1 MANIGERIMQA
12 RKAKG
17 LTQDALAQLV
27 NVSRQTVS
35 HWENGRALPDVA
47 TAAQLS
53 KVLAVDFLADE
64 AESAA
69 DAAALQP
76 TESAE
81 APAAIPTAV
90 QETQEQTDGRFANPP
105 EAPKKPNQRKRVA
118 LVCAPIAAII
128 AVIIA
133 IVLPMLPKPQAVI
146 ELSYPPENAYM
157 MKEDNGFVGWQ
168 IHFYST
174 NVSDV
179 PFTPTYAQAKWYEG
193 DKLNG
198 SSPAVDYEFMRN
210 WMESDALVK
219 GEFPLDLYCGTD
231 KLNVD
236 RGVFIISGTDANG
249 HELSFSIGIDLI
261 HEFAPESE
269 N

>member
-1 MANIGERIMQA
+1 MENIGEKIMQA
-12 RKAKG
+12 RKTKG

-35 HWENGRALPDVA
+35 HWENGRAMPDVA

-53 KVLAVDFLADE
+53 KVLDVDFMADE
-64 AESAA
+64 AAVQSPEAVPTVQES
-69 DAAALQP
+69 
-76 TESAE
+76 
-81 APAAIPTAV
+81 V
-90 QETQEQTDGRFANPP
+90 QETQEQTDGRFVNPP
-105 EAPKKPNQRKRVA
+105 EQPRQPNQRKR
-118 LVCAPIAAII
+118 I
-128 AVIIA
+128 AVICAAVVIIVAAVIA
-133 IVLPMLPKPQAVI
+133 IVLPMLPKAQAEI

-157 MKEDNGFVGWQ
+157 MKEDDGFVGWM

-179 PFTPTYAQAKWYEG
+179 PFTPAYAQAKWYEG
-193 DKLNG
+193 DKLIG
-198 SSPAVDYEFMRN
+198 SVPAIDYEYMRK

-219 GEFPLDLYCGTD
+219 GEMPLDLYCGTD
-231 KLNVD
+231 RLNVD

-249 HELSFSIGIDLI
+249 HELKFSISIDLI
-261 HEFAPESE
+261 HEFPPESE

>member
-1 MANIGERIMQA
+1 MENIGEKIMQA
-12 RKAKG
+12 RKTKG
-17 LTQDALAQLV
+17 MTQDTLAQLV

-35 HWENGRALPDVA
+35 HWENGRAMPDVA

-53 KVLAVDFLADE
+53 KVLDVNFLADE
-64 AESAA
+64 AAV
-69 DAAALQP
+69 QP
-76 TESAE
+76 PEAMPAVQ
-81 APAAIPTAV
+81 APA
-90 QETQEQTDGRFANPP
+90 QETQGQTDGRFVNPP
-105 EAPKKPNQRKRVA
+105 EQPSQRKR
-118 LVCAPIAAII
+118 I
-128 AVIIA
+128 AVICAAVVIIVA
-133 IVLPMLPKPQAVI
+133 AVVGIVLPMLPKAQAEI

-157 MKEDNGFVGWQ
+157 MKEDDGFVGWM

-198 SSPAVDYEFMRN
+198 SSPAVDYNYMRN
-210 WMESDALVK
+210 WMESEALVK
-219 GEFPLDLYCGTD
+219 GEMPLDLYCGTD

-249 HELSFSIGIDLI
+249 HELKFSISIDLI
-261 HEFAPESE
+261 HEFPPESE

>member
-1 MANIGERIMQA
+1 MENIGEKIMQA
-12 RKAKG
+12 RKTKG
-17 LTQDALAQLV
+17 MTQDTLAQLV

-35 HWENGRALPDVA
+35 HWENGRAMPDVA

-53 KVLAVDFLADE
+53 KVLDVNFLADE
-64 AESAA
+64 AAE
-69 DAAALQP
+69 DAA
-76 TESAE
+76 
-81 APAAIPTAV
+81 V
-90 QETQEQTDGRFANPP
+90 QPP
-105 EAPKKPNQRKRVA
+105 EAVPTV
-118 LVCAPIAAII
+118 
-128 AVIIA
+128 
-133 IVLPMLPKPQAVI
+133 QAQI

-157 MKEDNGFVGWQ
+157 MKEDGGFVGWM

-198 SSPAVDYEFMRN
+198 SSPAVDYEYMRN
-210 WMESDALVK
+210 WMESEALVK
-219 GEFPLDLYCGTD
+219 GEMPLDLYCGTD

-249 HELSFSIGIDLI
+249 HELKFSISIDLI
-261 HEFAPESE
+261 HEFPPESE

>member
-1 MANIGERIMQA
+1 MDNIGEKIMQA
-12 RKAKG
+12 RKTKG
-17 LTQDALAQLV
+17 MTQDTLAQLV

-35 HWENGRALPDVA
+35 HWENGRAMPDVA

-53 KVLAVDFLADE
+53 KVLDVDFM
-64 AESAA
+64 AE
-69 DAAALQP
+69 DAAVQSPEAVP
-76 TESAE
+76 TVQE
-81 APAAIPTAV
+81 PV
-90 QETQEQTDGRFANPP
+90 QETQAQTDGRFVNPP
-105 EAPKKPNQRKRVA
+105 EQPKQPNQRKR
-118 LVCAPIAAII
+118 I
-128 AVIIA
+128 AVICAAVVIIVAAVIA
-133 IVLPMLPKPQAVI
+133 IVLPMLPKAQAEI

-157 MKEDNGFVGWQ
+157 MKEDGFVGWM

-193 DKLNG
+193 DKLIG
-198 SSPAVDYEFMRN
+198 SVPAIDYEYMRK

-219 GEFPLDLYCGTD
+219 GEMPLDLYCGTD
-231 KLNVD
+231 RLNVD

-249 HELSFSIGIDLI
+249 HELKFSISIDLI
-261 HEFAPESE
+261 HEFPPESE

>member
-1 MANIGERIMQA
+1 MQA
-12 RKAKG
+12 RKTKG
-17 LTQDALAQLV
+17 MTQDALAQLV

-35 HWENGRALPDVA
+35 HWENGRAMPDVA

-53 KVLAVDFLADE
+53 KVLDVDFMADE
-64 AESAA
+64 AAE
-69 DAAALQP
+69 DAAVQSPEAVP
-76 TESAE
+76 TVQES
-81 APAAIPTAV
+81 V
-90 QETQEQTDGRFANPP
+90 QETQEQTDGRFVNPP
-105 EAPKKPNQRKRVA
+105 KQPNQRKR
-118 LVCAPIAAII
+118 I
-128 AVIIA
+128 AVICAAVVIIVAAVIA
-133 IVLPMLPKPQAVI
+133 IVLPMMPKAQAKI

-179 PFTPTYAQAKWYEG
+179 PFTPTYAQAKWYVG

-198 SSPAVDYEFMRN
+198 SSPAIDYEFMRN
-210 WMESDALVK
+210 WMESEALVK
-219 GEFPLDLYCGTD
+219 GETPLDLYCGTD
-231 KLNVD
+231 RLNVD

-249 HELSFSIGIDLI
+249 HELKFSISIDLI

>member
-1 MANIGERIMQA
+1 MQA
-12 RKAKG
+12 RKTKG
-17 LTQDALAQLV
+17 MTQDTLAQLV

-35 HWENGRALPDVA
+35 HWENGRAMPDVA

-53 KVLAVDFLADE
+53 KVLGVNFLADE
-64 AESAA
+64 AAVQS
-69 DAAALQP
+69 P
-76 TESAE
+76 E
-81 APAAIPTAV
+81 AVPAVQEPV
-90 QETQEQTDGRFANPP
+90 QETQKQTDGRFVNPP
-105 EAPKKPNQRKRVA
+105 KQPSQRKR
-118 LVCAPIAAII
+118 I
-128 AVIIA
+128 AVICAAVVIIVA
-133 IVLPMLPKPQAVI
+133 AVVGIVLPMLPKAQAQI

-157 MKEDNGFVGWQ
+157 MKEDNGFVGWM

-198 SSPAVDYEFMRN
+198 SSPAVDYEYMRN
-210 WMESDALVK
+210 WMESETLVK
-219 GEFPLDLYCGTD
+219 GEMPLDLYCGTD

-249 HELSFSIGIDLI
+249 HELKFSISIDLI
-261 HEFAPESE
+261 HEFPPESE

>member
-1 MANIGERIMQA
+1 MENIGEKIMQA
-12 RKAKG
+12 RKTKG
-17 LTQDALAQLV
+17 MTQDTLAQLV

-35 HWENGRALPDVA
+35 HWENGRAMPDVA

-53 KVLAVDFLADE
+53 KVLDVNFLAVQE
-64 AESAA
+64 
-69 DAAALQP
+69 P
-76 TESAE
+76 
-81 APAAIPTAV
+81 V
-90 QETQEQTDGRFANPP
+90 QETQEQTDGRFVNPP
-105 EAPKKPNQRKRVA
+105 EQPKQPNQRKR
-118 LVCAPIAAII
+118 I
-128 AVIIA
+128 AVICAAVVIIVA
-133 IVLPMLPKPQAVI
+133 AVVGIVLPMLPKAQAQI

-157 MKEDNGFVGWQ
+157 MKEDNGFVGWM

-198 SSPAVDYEFMRN
+198 SSPAVDYNYMRN

-219 GEFPLDLYCGTD
+219 GEMPLDLYCGTD

-249 HELSFSIGIDLI
+249 HELKFSISIDLI
-261 HEFAPESE
+261 HEFPPESE